1 MKIAY
6 FDCFSGVSGDMLIGA
21 LLDAGLSLNALK
33 KELRK
38 IDVPGY
44 SLSAVKTERRGIAGT
59 KFTVKIKNSHLH
71 HDPSRVKALIKKSG
85 LSEGIKTK
93 AIEIFDDLA
102 LSESVVH
109 NRDKKDIFLH
119 EIGDTDA
126 IIDVTGV
133 LIALE
138 LFGLEKIYASSL
150 NIGSGFVLCRHGTLP
165 VPAPAAGFLLK
176 NIPVYSS
183 GVAGELVTPT
193 GAAVMKNIACNFGPM
208 PEMVIKNIGYGAGD
222 ADLPVPNLLRV
233 YIGEKAAGTRGNT
246 DEIMVIET
254 NIDNTSPEIIAYAFE
269 LLFKEGAVD
278 VFMTPIFM
286 KKNRPAYM
294 LSVLCRR
301 EIAEKIAGL
310 IFREI
315 PTFGVRMYPAD
326 RMKLLKQPREIS
338 TSLGRVRV
346 NAGVLNGIV
355 TSVIPEYE
363 DCKKIAETKK
373 IPLKQVFEAVHKS
386 LGEKKSWHD

>member
-6 FDCFSGVSGDMLIGA
+6 CDCFSGVSGDMLIGA

-38 IDVPGY
+38 INISGY
-44 SLSAVKTERRGIAGT
+44 SLSAVKTERKGISGT
-59 KFTVKIKNSHLH
+59 KFTVKIKNSHRH
-71 HDPSRVKALIKKSG
+71 HDPSYIKSVIRKSG
-85 LSEGIKTK
+85 LSGGIKTK
-93 AIEIFDDLA
+93 AVEIFDDLA
-102 LSESVVH
+102 LAESVVH
-109 NRDKKDIFLH
+109 NRAKKDIFLH

-126 IIDVTGV
+126 IIDVTGA

-138 LFGLEKIYASSL
+138 LLGIEKIYVSPL
-150 NIGSGFVLCRHGTLP
+150 NIGSGFVSCRHGTLP

-176 NIPVYSS
+176 NIPVYSG
-183 GVAGELVTPT
+183 GVSGELVTPT
-193 GAAVMKNIACNFGPM
+193 GAAVIKNIACNFGPV
-208 PEMVIKNIGYGAGD
+208 PEMVIHDIGYGAGD
-222 ADLPVPNLLRV
+222 ADLPVPNFLRV
-233 YIGEKAAGTRGNT
+233 YIGEKAPVSRGNS

-269 LLFKEGAVD
+269 LLFREGAVD
-278 VFMTPIFM
+278 VFMTPIIM

-301 EIAEKIAGL
+301 EITEKITRL

-315 PTFGVRMYPAD
+315 STFGIRMYPAD
-326 RMKLLKQPREIS
+326 RVKLLKQPREIS
-338 TSLGRVRV
+338 TFLGRVRV

-355 TSVIPEYE
+355 MSVIPEYE

-373 IPLKQVFEAVHKS
+373 IPLRQVYEAVHKS
-386 LGEKKSWHD
+386 IREEN